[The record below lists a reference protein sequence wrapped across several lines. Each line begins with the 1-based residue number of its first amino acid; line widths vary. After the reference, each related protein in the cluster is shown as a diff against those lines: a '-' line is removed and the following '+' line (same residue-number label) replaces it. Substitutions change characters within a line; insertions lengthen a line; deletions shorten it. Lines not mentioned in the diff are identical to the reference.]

1 MLYLFIIIHILQKE
15 LATRHGRMSDL
26 KLCVNNFSEANEIVD
41 DMLTLKEVGIKGIP
55 VDPDVPMEDQDRLP
69 LVQIFYD
76 FKPCDSGDPVL
87 LYFAS

>member
-1 MLYLFIIIHILQKE
+1 
-15 LATRHGRMSDL
+15 LADRHGRMSEL
-26 KLCVNNFSEANEIVD
+26 KLCVGDFSEGKEITN
-41 DMLTLKEVGIKGIP
+41 DMLTLKEIEYIQGVQI
-55 VDPDVPMEDQDRLP
+55 DPDLPMDEQGPIP